1 MKKKKS
7 TNDLIAQWNEAYT
20 GFYKDRSHILKL
32 YPNEFLIRT
41 LLGSYPQL
49 DLDKSRYE
57 GSSIL
62 DIGFGDG
69 RNFVLLH
76 DLGFRIFGIEISEG
90 ICALARERMLHMG
103 IPATVTVGRNNSIPH
118 PDASFDFLLA
128 SGSCY
133 YVDPGTS
140 FNDNLVEFMRV
151 LKPGGYFILTLPKP
165 ESMTLEGG
173 TPLGDGHVRIEND
186 PYKLRNGY
194 VYRCFSDQEDI
205 ETTFSQGFTNFAFG
219 TSDNNYYGL
228 RLTQWYVVCQRK
240 QSQRVKGEVEHL
252 T

>member
-1 MKKKKS
+1 MCTNNS
-7 TNDLIAQWNEAYT
+7 TNDLVEQWNEAYT
-20 GFYKDRSHILKL
+20 GFYEVRRHIQKL

-41 LLGSYPQL
+41 LLGDYPQL
-49 DLDKSRYE
+49 NLDKSRYA

-90 ICALARERMLHMG
+90 ICALARERMQRMG
-103 IPATVTVGRNNSIPH
+103 IPATVTVGRNNSIPY
-118 PDASFDFLLA
+118 PDASFDYLLA

-140 FNDNLVEFMRV
+140 FDDNLAEFMRV
-151 LKPGGYFILTLPKP
+151 LKPGGHFIMTLPKP
-165 ESMTLEGG
+165 KSMILDGG

-194 VYRCFSDQEDI
+194 VYRCFTDREDI
-205 ETTFSQGFTNFAFG
+205 ETTFSRGFTNFAFG
-219 TSDNNYYGL
+219 ASDNDYYGV
-228 RLTQWYVVCQRK
+228 RLAQWLVVCQRK
-240 QSQRVKGEVEHL
+240 QP
-252 T
+252 